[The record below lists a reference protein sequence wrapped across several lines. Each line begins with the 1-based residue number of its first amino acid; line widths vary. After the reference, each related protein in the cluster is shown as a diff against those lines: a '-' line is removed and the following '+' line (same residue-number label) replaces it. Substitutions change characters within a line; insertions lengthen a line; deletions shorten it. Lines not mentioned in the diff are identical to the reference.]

1 MEKLRLYFQT
11 IARCFIEQRGT
22 PFFLSSK
29 EVEFIAK
36 WEKMGIPLRLVIEG
50 IKEAFIFNRMK
61 SGKKKKIMSLAF
73 CDLHVQRAFEQH
85 RDRKVGQRRMTS
97 AGRKREERIREEVE
111 KFLEGIP
118 DHLDYLCGVYVTA
131 QKKLSKGK
139 PDEEYLEQADKEIE
153 ELIIKNASQEERTK
167 IGKEVA
173 AEFPFENEDEF
184 DRVFRIRLIKNTR
197 EKYKIP
203 HISPFY
209 Y

>member
-1 MEKLRLYFQT
+1 MEKQSLYFQT

-50 IKEAFIFNRMK
+50 IKEAFISNRMK
-61 SGKKKKIMSLAF
+61 SGKKRKIMSLTY
-73 CDLHVQRAFEQH
+73 CDLYVLRAFEQH
-85 RDRKVGQRRMTS
+85 RDRKVGQKGITS
-97 AGRKREERIREEVE
+97 AGDKREERIRKEVE
-111 KFLEGIP
+111 RFLDCIP
-118 DHLDYLCGVYVTA
+118 DHLDYLYGEYVTV
-131 QKKLSKGK
+131 QKKLSQGN
-139 PDEEYLEQADKEIE
+139 PGEEYLEQADKEIE
-153 ELIIKNASQEERTK
+153 ELIIKNASREERTK

-173 AEFPFENEDEF
+173 DEFSLENQNEF
-184 DRVFRIRLIKNTR
+184 DRVFRIRLIKHTR